1 MSNVVLNVYSKHLL
15 KWLKRFLSWY
25 YGKKIMIRSDE
36 MPKRLKHLFTS
47 TLIDSHEITYRI
59 FIMNPSI
66 VNYSTYQKLT
76 SNTYLFKNDK
86 DKKTADVTPRYVK
99 SNTPKVISW
108 AA

>member
-1 MSNVVLNVYSKHLL
+1 MADVVLNVNSKHLI
-15 KWLKRFLSWY
+15 KRLKRFLSWY
-25 YGKKIMIRSDE
+25 YDKKIMIRADE
-36 MPKRLKHLFTS
+36 IPKRLKHLFTS
-47 TLIDSHEITYRI
+47 ILIDSHQINYLI
-59 FIMNPSI
+59 FMTPSM